1 LTLATPIREDSD
13 LLELVLDLNLKRR
26 HLNESQRAIIATKV
40 ATLGRGRPSNN
51 AAQAVFTQA
60 DAAKK
65 FSISPD
71 SLQRARVVLQHAE
84 PEIVTAV
91 EDGILTV
98 KVAAAIAKQPRER
111 QLGRLDRDQRKA
123 AGISRQEDDFYR
135 TPAEAVRALLAV
147 EQFPTTIW
155 EPACGD
161 GAISRVL
168 AEAGHTVISADL
180 IDRGFGNG
188 GIDFLAETERR
199 ADCIITNPPFG
210 IDDEFALHALA
221 LGVTKIALLARLTWL
236 EGTDRY
242 SRLFSHKQLARVW
255 VFSARQT
262 LWRGDDAAAESDGGM
277 TAYAWFVFERD
288 HSGPWIGDWLTAEED
303 SP

>member
-1 LTLATPIREDSD
+1 MSAYRTHPLGDLFPAMSPAEYDVLLDAIRANGLRDAITLHRDGSILDGRHRARACEELGVAPITRTFDGTDSD
-13 LLELVLDLNLKRR
+13 LLELVIDLNLKRR
-26 HLNESQRAIIATKV
+26 HLNESQRALIATKV

-51 AAQAVFTQA
+51 TAQAVFTQA
-60 DAAKK
+60 GVAKK
-65 FSISPD
+65 FSVSPD

-91 EDGILTV
+91 ESGTLTV
-98 KVAAAIAKQPRER
+98 KVAAGIAKQPRER

-135 TPAEAVRALLAV
+135 TPVEAVRALLAV

-168 AEAGHTVISADL
+168 AEAGHTVISTDL

-199 ADCIITNPPFG
+199 ADCIVTNPS
-210 IDDEFALHALA
+210 
-221 LGVTKIALLARLTWL
+221 VQYR
-236 EGTDRY
+236 
-242 SRLFSHKQLARVW
+242 
-255 VFSARQT
+255 
-262 LWRGDDAAAESDGGM
+262 
-277 TAYAWFVFERD
+277 
-288 HSGPWIGDWLTAEED
+288 
-303 SP
+303 